1 MSIAISKHAQERYAE
16 RIMDRDNKTDIALF
30 IKNHE
35 DKIRNDI
42 EKMVQYGSTIYTG
55 KSIKDSR
62 RNVSVIINGMWVVIL
77 DTDSQTAVTLYRI
90 DLGVGDE
97 ANKVF
102 IDRALMQI
110 DIARKEYEEAVERS
124 IENLNTYQSIIDHNE
139 ENLSKYR
146 RLIKEIEQQ
155 IAGCKEMIKSIN
167 TDATVADCN
176 LREKVEILIG
186 KQHF

>member
-1 MSIAISKHAQERYAE
+1 MSITISKHAQERYAE
-16 RIMDRDNKTDIALF
+16 RIMDRDSKTDVTLF

-35 DKIRNDI
+35 EKIRNDI
-42 EKMVQYGSTIYTG
+42 EKMLQYGSKIYSG
-55 KSIKDSR
+55 KSTRDSR

-77 DTDSQTAVTLYRI
+77 DIDSQTVVTLYRI

-102 IDRALMQI
+102 AEKALAQI
-110 DIARKEYEEAVERS
+110 DIARKECDEVAERTVY
-124 IENLNTYQSIIDHNE
+124 NLSTYQSIINHNE
-139 ENLSKYR
+139 ETLSRYR

-155 IAGCKEMIKSIN
+155 IAGYREMIKSIN
-167 TDATVADCN
+167 ADVAVADCN